1 MAGGSVTVAAL
12 RHRPRQAVLVV
23 LLAAVVSASAALG
36 PLYARA
42 VEQSVLKNVLAD
54 APVAQS
60 SIAVSATGTATG
72 TAPPSPQELASTVRG
87 RTPAQFLPPIQGAD
101 TPVDLRAAT
110 GGTGAGRSA
119 PNGPPAAR
127 GRLVSREGLCRHLQ
141 LAEGRCVRGE
151 GELLVSRLTA
161 GVTGV
166 GVGDQLWVSAQA
178 SGPDDADTEAPG
190 RAVAVVGVYEPPRPG
205 DPFWSGRSEAG
216 PAATQ
221 PARAGTD
228 VPAVDDVLTTWPTV
242 ASVEW
247 PALRTHLDI
256 PVDEAAVEIDRL
268 GALAGAT
275 KRVDAAA
282 RTVDGSAVSE
292 IPALLAS
299 TASQRDQARTVIPLL
314 AVQLA
319 VLGVVVLAFVCAAA
333 TEQRRPEIALARL
346 RGQGTRG
353 AAGLLLRELGLLVL
367 VGVALGAAV
376 GWLVASAATALW
388 LEDGVVLEARFPVAL
403 AVAGAAVAGLLAV
416 VVAGAPTLRQP
427 LTSLLRRVPPRASTL
442 QVGLT
447 EGAVVAAA
455 AAGVVTLLSGE
466 SGPVALLAPG
476 LLAIAGGLLLSQAV
490 IPVAGPLTRRSLR
503 RGRVAPALA
512 GVQIARRPALRRLIA
527 IVTVA
532 CALLVF
538 AVDAWS
544 VSDRNRTTR
553 AAVEAGAPVVLTV
566 DAGSSE
572 VLHRAL
578 LDIDPEGGFAT
589 PVVTVRTATETGPRT
604 TAVVPEAFAR
614 IATWAPGS
622 EPTAAELAGL
632 APSLVDPIEI
642 EGDTVA
648 VTARLNAR
656 GLPPQRGA
664 PAPELRPF
672 SLSLTVVG
680 DDGGPRQVELGR
692 IREGTGTYRAALPCR
707 DGCRLR
713 RVTVNRTFGDFTDAY
728 VETEVTGLRVGTGEA
743 TSPVDLDTS
752 EADAWSVLPF
762 QANLPPS
769 GSVAV
774 GDSLSFADESFGNA
788 VSVQRGDV
796 AAQPRAL
803 IAGDIPRTPQAPGV
817 PSEEVVAPDLEAGD
831 LAYRVVGELPLV
843 PRSGPRGL
851 LVDLAG
857 VVTGPSAAPAQTT
870 YDVWLAT
877 DDPQR
882 EGRLRDQLAD
892 HGIGVT
898 GRDTAAAHRTAFAD
912 EGPTIALRL
921 AVLAGFV
928 SVVLASAVLVVGVA
942 TSGASR
948 ARDLAGLRV
957 VGVPRRTVRRAAV
970 REHLVVAVLGVVVGA
985 ALGVV
990 SAQVAL
996 PHIPLFAT
1004 KATRLPLLLD
1014 PVWPA
1019 VVATTAGCLVL
1030 LCAVSVVVGRLLA
1043 ASATTDRLRESR

>member
-42 VEQSVLKNVLAD
+42 VEQSVLKNVLAE
-54 APVAQS
+54 APVAGS
-60 SIAVSATGTATG
+60 SIAVTATG
-72 TAPPSPQELASTVRG
+72 AAPPSPQDLATTVRG

-101 TPVDLRAAT
+101 TPVELRAAT
-110 GGTGAGRSA
+110 AGTGADSSA
-119 PNGPPAAR
+119 PDGPPAAR
-127 GRLVSREGLCRHLQ
+127 GRLVSRQGLCRHLE

-151 GELLVSRLTA
+151 GAVLVSRLAA

-178 SGPDDADTEAPG
+178 SGPDDPDAEPPG
-190 RAVAVVGVYEPPRPG
+190 RAMSVVGVYEPPTPG
-205 DPFWSGRSEAG
+205 DPFWSGRSQAG
-216 PAATQ
+216 PAAAQ
-221 PARAGTD
+221 PARTGSD
-228 VPAVDDVLTTWPTV
+228 VPAVDDVLTTWPTI

-247 PALRTHLDI
+247 LALRTHLDI
-256 PVDEAAVEIDRL
+256 PVDVAAVELDRL
-268 GALAGAT
+268 PGLAGAT

-282 RTVDGSAVSE
+282 RTLDGSAVSE

-346 RGQGTRG
+346 RGQGTWG

-403 AVAGAAVAGLLAV
+403 AVVGAAVAGLLALV
-416 VVAGAPTLRQP
+416 AAGAPTLRQP
-427 LTSLLRRVPPRASTL
+427 LTSLLRRVPPRASAL
-442 QVGLT
+442 RVGLT

-455 AAGVVTLLSGE
+455 GAGLVTLLSGE

-544 VSDRNRTTR
+544 ISDRNRTTR

-572 VLHRAL
+572 VLRREV

-589 PVVTVRTATETGPRT
+589 PVVTVRSATETGPRT

-614 IATWAPGS
+614 IASWAPGS
-622 EPTAAELAGL
+622 RPTADQLAELAPTL
-632 APSLVDPIEI
+632 ADPIEI
-642 EGDTVA
+642 EGDTVE
-648 VTARLNAR
+648 VTARLKAR
-656 GLPPQRGA
+656 GLPPQSGA

-672 SLSLTVVG
+672 SMSLTVVG
-680 DDGGPRQVELGR
+680 EDGGARQVDLGR
-692 IREGTGTYRAALPCR
+692 IREGTGTYRAELPCQ

-728 VETEVTGLRVGTGEA
+728 VETEVTGMRVGTGEA
-743 TSPVDLDTS
+743 TNPVDLRTG
-752 EADAWSVLPF
+752 EEDAWAVLPF
-762 QANLPPS
+762 QANLAAS

-774 GDSLSFADESFGNA
+774 GDTLFWADESFGNA

-796 AAQPRAL
+796 ALEPRAL
-803 IAGDIPRTPQAPGV
+803 IAGAIPRIPQAPGV
-817 PSEEVVAPDLEAGD
+817 PSDEVVAPDLEAGD
-831 LAYRVVGELPLV
+831 TAYDVMGELPLV

-857 VVTGPSAAPAQTT
+857 VVSGPSAAPAQTT
-870 YDVWLAT
+870 YDVWLAA

-882 EGRLRDQLAD
+882 EARLRDQLAD

-912 EGPTIALRL
+912 EGPTLALRL

-985 ALGVV
+985 ALGVA

-1004 KATRLPLLLD
+1004 EATRLPLVLD
-1014 PVWPA
+1014 PVWSA
-1019 VVATTAGCLVL
+1019 VVATTVGCLVL
-1030 LCAVSVVVGRLLA
+1030 LCAVSVVVGRRLA

>member
-12 RHRPRQAVLVV
+12 RHRPRQALLVV
-23 LLAAVVSASAALG
+23 LLSAVVSASAALG

-54 APVAQS
+54 APVARS
-60 SIAVSATGTATG
+60 SIAVTATG
-72 TAPPSPQELASTVRG
+72 EAPPSPQELATTVRG
-87 RTPAQFLPPIQGAD
+87 RTPVQFLPPIQGAD

-110 GGTGAGRSA
+110 AGVGAGSTT
-119 PNGPPAAR
+119 PDGPPAAR
-127 GRLVSREGLCRHLQ
+127 GRLVSREGLCRQLE

-151 GELLVSRLTA
+151 GELLVSRLAA

-166 GVGDQLWVSAQA
+166 GVGDRLWVSAQA
-178 SGPDDADTEAPG
+178 SGPEEPDTEAPG
-190 RAVAVVGVYEPPRPG
+190 RAMAVVGVYEPPRPG
-205 DPFWSGRSEAG
+205 DPFWSGRSQAG
-216 PAATQ
+216 PAAAQ
-221 PARAGTD
+221 PARAGSD
-228 VPAVDDVLTTWPTV
+228 VPAVDDVLTTWPTLT
-242 ASVEW
+242 SVQW

-256 PVDEAAVEIDRL
+256 PVDVAAVEIDRL
-268 GALAGAT
+268 PALAGAT
-275 KRVDAAA
+275 RRVDAAA
-282 RTVDGSAVSE
+282 RTVGGSAVSE
-292 IPALLAS
+292 ISALLAS

-346 RGQGTRG
+346 RGQGTAG
-353 AAGLLLRELGLLVL
+353 AAALLLRELGLLVL
-367 VGVALGAAV
+367 VGAALGAAV
-376 GWLVASAATALW
+376 GWLVATAATALW

-403 AVAGAAVAGLLAV
+403 AVAGAAVAGLLAL

-455 AAGVVTLLSGE
+455 GAGVVTLLSGE

-490 IPVAGPLTRRSLR
+490 IPAAGPLSRRSLK

-544 VSDRNRTTR
+544 ISDRNRTTR

-566 DAGSSE
+566 DAESSE
-572 VLHRAL
+572 ALRRAV
-578 LDIDPEGGFAT
+578 LDIDPQGSFAT

-604 TAVVPEAFAR
+604 TAVVPGAFAR

-622 EPTAAELAGL
+622 RPTAAELADL
-632 APSLVDPIEI
+632 APTLADPIDL
-642 EGDTVA
+642 EGDTVE
-648 VTARLNAR
+648 VTARLKAR
-656 GLPPQRGA
+656 GLPPQQGA
-664 PAPELRPF
+664 PAPQLRPL
-672 SLSLTVVG
+672 SMSLTVVG
-680 DDGGPRQVELGR
+680 DDGGPRQVDLGR
-692 IREGTGTYRAALPCR
+692 IREGTGTYRAALPCQ

-728 VETEVTGLRVGTGEA
+728 VETEVTGLRVGTGAA
-743 TSPVDLDTS
+743 TTPVDLDTA
-752 EADAWSVLPF
+752 EAGAWSVLPF

-769 GSVAV
+769 GSVAA

-796 AAQPRAL
+796 AAEPRAL
-803 IAGDIPRTPQAPGV
+803 IAGAIPRLPKAPGV
-817 PSEEVVAPDLEAGD
+817 PSDRVVAPDLEAGD
-831 LAYRVVGELPLV
+831 LAYEVRGELPLV

-857 VVTGPSAAPAQTT
+857 VVSGPSAAPAQTT
-870 YDVWLAT
+870 YDVWLAA
-877 DDPQR
+877 DDPRR
-882 EGRLRDQLAD
+882 EERLRDELAD
-892 HGIGVT
+892 RGIGVT

-912 EGPTIALRL
+912 EGPTLALRL

-942 TSGASR
+942 TSGASQ

-985 ALGVV
+985 VLGVV

-996 PHIPLFAT
+996 PQIPLFAT
-1004 KATRLPLLLD
+1004 EATRLPLVLD

-1019 VVATTAGCLVL
+1019 VVATTLGCLVL

-1043 ASATTDRLRESR
+1043 ASATTDRLREGG